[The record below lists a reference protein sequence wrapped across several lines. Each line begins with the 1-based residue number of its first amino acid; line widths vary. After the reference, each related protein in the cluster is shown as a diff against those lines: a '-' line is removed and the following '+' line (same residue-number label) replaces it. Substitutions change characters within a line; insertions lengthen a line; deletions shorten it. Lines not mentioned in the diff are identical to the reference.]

1 MTKTAI
7 VRKND
12 LRGITAKAPG
22 NSQER
27 RHGRFGGQSILL
39 SALVALLAGC
49 TDQAPP
55 VGAVGH
61 VRSYFGGIAADE
73 PRAALVGRDVLSAGG
88 SAADAVVAM
97 GVTMMVTRPDAAG
110 PGGGGLC
117 VVYDAKQNKAES
129 LEFLPH
135 AAGTPPPA
143 GRWIATVPGSFR
155 GLFALHARYGQLR
168 WEQLVLPAE
177 QLARFGV
184 RAPRVLARA
193 LLRDGAPALQDA
205 AGRALFADPAGKRL
219 EEGDVLRQVDLATT
233 LGRIRIAGPG
243 DFYAGALGH
252 QFVSGVTSL
261 GGWLSLE
268 DLRSYRPRWQETI
281 QGSFGNHDV
290 HFLPS
295 PALGGRVAATIWR
308 DLGNRRGFSG
318 GDEGEKALML
328 TDIARQAYAATLAEP
343 RSDTRAA
350 AAGALAMDRNGSSAA
365 CVFTMNQPFGVG
377 RMAAATGIIPA
388 PPAED
393 GATFALS
400 AMVVAN
406 RHVTQSYMAATAT
419 GDRFAPV
426 ALMSAALR
434 ALDGSVD
441 LEASLRAARAAPAVA
456 ATGAFVEAAAAPSV
470 RSALAEAGRRIAE
483 TPAIGI
489 VNMMYCPEG
498 IVEAPR
504 LCTVR
509 TDPRGF
515 GYAINAEF

>member
-1 MTKTAI
+1 MTRTTI
-7 VRKND
+7 VRNND
-12 LRGITAKAPG
+12 LRGIAAGAPN
-22 NSQER
+22 NSRE
-27 RHGRFGGQSILL
+27 GRDAGIAGQSIVLC
-39 SALVALLAGC
+39 ALVALLAGC
-49 TDQAPP
+49 ASQAPP

-61 VRSYFGGIAADE
+61 VRSYFGGVAADE

-97 GVTMMVTRPDAAG
+97 GITMMVTRPDAAG
-110 PGGGGLC
+110 AGGGGMC

-129 LEFLPH
+129 IEFMPH
-135 AAGTPPPA
+135 AAATPPPA
-143 GRWIATVPGSFR
+143 GRWVATVPGSFR

-168 WEQLVLPAE
+168 WEQLILPAE
-177 QLARFGV
+177 RLARFGV
-184 RAPRVLARA
+184 GTPRVLARN
-193 LLRDGAPALQDA
+193 LLSDGATVLEDSRGRAVFADA
-205 AGRALFADPAGKRL
+205 AGKLL
-219 EEGDVLRQVDLATT
+219 EEGDMLRQVDLATT

-243 DFYAGALGH
+243 DFYAGALGG
-252 QFVSGVTSL
+252 QFLAGVTGA
-261 GGWLSLE
+261 GGWLSAE
-268 DLRSYRPRWQETI
+268 DMRSYRPRWQETI

-308 DLGNRRGFSG
+308 DLGDRRGFSG

-328 TDIARQAYAATLAEP
+328 TDIARQAYAATLSRPRAES
-343 RSDTRAA
+343 RIA
-350 AAGALAMDRNGSSAA
+350 AAGALAMDRTGNSAA
-365 CVFTMNQPFGVG
+365 CVFTMNKPFGTG
-377 RMAAATGIIPA
+377 RMAAETGIVPA

-400 AMVVAN
+400 AMVVVN
-406 RHVTQSYMAATAT
+406 SHVAQSYMAATAT

-441 LEASLRAARAAPAVA
+441 LESSLRAARAAPATA
-456 ATGAFVEAAAAPSV
+456 STGAYVEAGAAPSV
-470 RSALAEAGRRIAE
+470 RAALAEAGRDVAE
-483 TPAIGI
+483 TPAIGV